1 MEAQRQN
8 DDFGQMNGHR
18 SALLALTLLA
28 KLLQED
34 PDAGDGGVARR
45 LSGQLRLC
53 ADLPELAALALG
65 CDSDLID
72 PELLRR
78 AAQILTRPAEA
89 AAVLDAA

>member
-1 MEAQRQN
+1 MEAPRQN
-8 DDFGQMNGHR
+8 DDFGPSNGHR
-18 SALLALTLLA
+18 SALLALALLA

-34 PDAGDGGVARR
+34 PEAGDSGVARR

-65 CDSDLID
+65 CESDLID

-78 AAQILTRPAEA
+78 AARILARPAEA
-89 AAVLDAA
+89 AAVLAAA